1 MAYITVDF
9 GEGGEVNVEIEPK
22 DIITS
27 NYYEDYDFAVYF
39 YSQLEDK
46 EKSDF
51 LREMG
56 LKEVE

>member
-1 MAYITVDF
+1 MAYIIVDF
-9 GEGGEVNVEIEPK
+9 DEEGKVDVEIEPK

-27 NYYEDYDFAVYF
+27 WHEDYNFAVYF
-39 YSQLEDK
+39 YSQLEGK
-46 EKSDF
+46 EKNDF